1 LIIYNID
8 YKKPLL
14 YKGAKNMIN
23 YDIDKLTKDILYN
36 GLFSEYLPSKFNLL
50 MDNFDI
56 FQIPISTKNDF
67 IEPYKYTMSRFSEND
82 KRRIIYLPEIS
93 SYINSMK
100 YIKENNFIN
109 EFIEISINS
118 NKSFSKLLQDDGT
131 LSTHDQIYG
140 DIDDHTT
147 SSSKSTFISNII
159 KKLNIAKGAKGVL
172 YLDISNFFGNIYTH
186 IFPAIMLGYEET
198 MNQFKINEQEV
209 IEETSNRI
217 IYKKY
222 RDLDK
227 EIRSM
232 NGNRTNGIL
241 TGPIISKLISE
252 VLLVK
257 IDEELTRENI
267 NFSRFVDDY
276 EVYIYDDKQIEK
288 TTNIISD
295 ILNKY
300 YLSLNHEKTK
310 YIPFPYYQFENL
322 EKIIESYNNFDLESY
337 ELMELFNTFFQLEAN
352 GTKGAIRYLIKS
364 INHKSKSHNTSQ
376 RNEIFITYLL
386 NVLVNDTRSLTKVCE
401 ILIQEKDSP
410 YIDDSFKCNLLNL
423 LVSSIDDKKDL
434 EVIWLLYLSKNLGIN
449 HLDNSIVKKII
460 TSKNELAIIIL
471 MYEFEESISSDNE
484 QIYIETA
491 SSWILLYELFL
502 TNKISKGK
510 LKNRLHLNNN
520 LNFYNQLKR
529 KKFSFYNK

>member
-1 LIIYNID
+1 
-8 YKKPLL
+8 
-14 YKGAKNMIN
+14 MIS

-36 GLFSEYLPSKFNLL
+36 GLFSEYLPSKFNLS
-50 MDNFDI
+50 MNNVDI
-56 FQIPISTKNDF
+56 FQIPISTKKDF
-67 IEPYKYTMSRFSEND
+67 IEPYRYTMSRFSEND
-82 KRRIIYLPEIS
+82 KRRIIYLPEAS
-93 SYINSMK
+93 AYINSMK

-109 EFIEISINS
+109 EFIAISINS

-140 DIDDHTT
+140 DIDGHTT

-186 IFPAIMLGYEET
+186 IFPAIMLGHEET
-198 MNQFKINEQEV
+198 MNQFKINDQDA

-217 IYKKY
+217 IYRKY

-227 EIRSM
+227 EIRAM

-241 TGPIISKLISE
+241 TGPVISKLIGE

-300 YLSLNHEKTK
+300 YLNLNHEKTK
-310 YIPFPYYQFENL
+310 YMPFPYYQFENL
-322 EKIIESYNNFDLESY
+322 EKIIKSYNNFGLESY
-337 ELMELFNTFFQLEAN
+337 ELMELFNTFFQLEDN

-364 INHKSKSHNTSQ
+364 ISHQSYNTSQ
-376 RNEIFITYLL
+376 GNEIFITYLL

-401 ILIQEKDSP
+401 ILIQEKASP
-410 YIDDSFKCNLLNL
+410 YIDDLFKFNLLNL
-423 LVSSIDDKKDL
+423 LVSLIDDKKDL

-449 HLDNSIVKKII
+449 HLDATIIKKII
-460 TSKNELAIIIL
+460 TSKNELAIIVL
-471 MYEFEESISSDNE
+471 MYEFEESISSEDE
-484 QIYIETA
+484 QIYIEIA

-502 TNKISKGK
+502 TNKISKEEFK
-510 LKNRLHLNNN
+510 SRLHVNNN